1 MSISRCQFDTYCRT
15 GFRHALPYVII
26 CSGNEVCLGI
36 LIVMV
41 SLIVLAVVF
50 VLIAVR
56 RIGRFRLQI
65 WQAML
70 LGALTVLV
78 ARQISPA
85 EALKAINVDVILFL
99 FGMFVVGQALEES
112 GYLSHLASRLFRRA
126 ITVDGLF
133 LLILFGAGLL
143 SAFLMN
149 DTLAIIGT
157 PVMLHI
163 ARKTGIRPKLLLLSL
178 AFSVTIGSVMSP
190 IGNPQNL
197 LIAVNGNIPSP
208 FVTFLR
214 YLAAPTLIN
223 LFLTYVIVK
232 LFYGVQLKNEPLN
245 HSTDAI
251 TDPKLAQLSKVSLV
265 IIVAMVLAKIT
276 ASLLGLGTDFQL
288 TYIALVAAVPIV
300 LLSPRRL
307 GIIRGIDWTTLI
319 FFAAMFVLMQSVWDS
334 GYFQSIVANLGLDL
348 SSIGIIMVVSIAL
361 SQLISNVP
369 LVALYLPVLSQLGAA
384 TKEMMALAAGSTIAG
399 NLSILGAAS
408 NVIIIQNAEKRA
420 GETLTFWE
428 FVRIGIPLTVVN
440 ALVYWAFFWL
450 F

>member
-1 MSISRCQFDTYCRT
+1 
-15 GFRHALPYVII
+15 
-26 CSGNEVCLGI
+26 
-36 LIVMV
+36 
-41 SLIVLAVVF
+41 VVF

-56 RIGRFRLQI
+56 QIGRFRLQI

-70 LGALTVLV
+70 LGALAVLLTG
-78 ARQISPA
+78 QISPA
-85 EALKAINVDVILFL
+85 EALKAINLDVILFL

-112 GYLSHLASRLFRRA
+112 GYLSHLSSRLFGRA
-126 ITVDGLF
+126 KTVDSLL

-157 PVMLHI
+157 PVMLQI

-197 LIAVNGNIPSP
+197 LVAVNGNIPNP
-208 FVTFLR
+208 FITFLR
-214 YLAAPTLIN
+214 YLAVPTLIN
-223 LFLTYVIVK
+223 LFLTYLTLK
-232 LFYGVQLKNEPLN
+232 FFYRGHFKNEPLN
-245 HSTDAI
+245 HSADPI
-251 TDPKLAQLSKVSLV
+251 TDPALARLSKVSLI
-265 IIVAMVLAKIT
+265 IIVILVLAKIIT
-276 ASLLGLGTDFQL
+276 SLLGLGIDFRL
-288 TYIALVAAVPIV
+288 TYIALAAALPII

-307 GIIRGIDWTTLI
+307 GVVRKIDWSTLI
-319 FFAAMFVLMQSVWDS
+319 FFAAMFVLMESVWDS
-334 GYFQSIVANLGLDL
+334 GYFQKVIADLQLNLQ
-348 SSIGIIMVVSIAL
+348 SVGIIMGVSIAL

-369 LVALYLPVLSQLGAA
+369 LVALYLPVLGHLGAA

-408 NVIIIQNAEKRA
+408 NVIIIQNAEKKA

-428 FVRIGIPLTVVN
+428 FVKIGIPLTAVN
-440 ALVYWAFFWL
+440 TLVYWLFFLL